1 MPIWKPLL
9 AFMAP
14 VVGITLL
21 VQGCTPVQD
30 ASGVVKDKAK
40 VEVAAPTPV
49 EAGEQEPDTT
59 ENVRMPL
66 IKRFTLPTGEVCI
79 WAQGRHYKQAA
90 GLSCSHN

>member
-9 AFMAP
+9 AFLVP

-21 VQGCTPVQD
+21 VQGCTPTED
-30 ASGVVKDKAK
+30 SSGVVKDRAK
-40 VEVAAPTPV
+40 VAAPAPM
-49 EAGEQEPDTT
+49 EASEQEPDTP

-66 IKRFTLPTGEVCI
+66 VKRFTLPTGEVCI

-90 GLSCSHN
+90 GLSCNHN